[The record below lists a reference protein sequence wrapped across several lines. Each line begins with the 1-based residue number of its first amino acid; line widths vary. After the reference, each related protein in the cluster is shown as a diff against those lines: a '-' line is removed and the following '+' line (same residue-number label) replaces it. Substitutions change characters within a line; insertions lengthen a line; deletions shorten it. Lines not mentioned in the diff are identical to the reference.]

1 MGYDLDQA
9 FSVGFHGRFRGS
21 VQVRHSLSRY
31 IQDTYLIHSAGL
43 VCFCYASQNQIVALV
58 VLLLT
63 AFCTFGLA
71 AVSLWFVAERWA
83 YSQHQGTRWL
93 ADVLG
98 EYWWWLGRVSGLGHV
113 TRAVTITWRMFFAA
127 LRSIRSA
134 FLACCV
140 HSSDGTTD
148 VESLPTT
155 SPEVDME
162 TRTPS
167 PILRRNYTFSGVAQ
181 SAAEKIHASHL
192 ATAKLAEKKTRIS
205 DDTMD
210 NGSVSIRPAHTRG
223 DSALSEP
230 PYSPL
235 DSPMSPEPLT
245 PPSVDALSSGA
256 ASRFRSV
263 AWRVAK
269 ANTRPPAAEM
279 DHLFKEKAK
288 QATTLVSGRK
298 HTKKHG
304 DTGTAKSKIHILRP
318 QLKKLEIMHMMD
330 AHTALVR

>member
-1 MGYDLDQA
+1 M
-9 FSVGFHGRFRGS
+9 
-21 VQVRHSLSRY
+21 
-31 IQDTYLIHSAGL
+31 QDAYLIHSAGL

-93 ADVLG
+93 ADVVE
-98 EYWWWLGRVSGLGHV
+98 EYWWWLCRVSGLGHV
-113 TRAVTITWRMFFAA
+113 ARAAVVIWRMLIVA

-134 FLACCV
+134 LLACCAR
-140 HSSDGTTD
+140 SSGGTTD

-155 SPEVDME
+155 VDMD

-167 PILRRNYTFSGVAQ
+167 PVLRRNYTFSGVAQ
-181 SAAEKIHASHL
+181 SAAEKIHANHL
-192 ATAKLAEKKTRIS
+192 ATAKLGEKKARIS
-205 DDTMD
+205 DDTME
-210 NGSVSIRPAHTRG
+210 NGPVSIRPANIRAN
-223 DSALSEP
+223 SALSEP
-230 PYSPL
+230 PSSPL
-235 DSPMSPEPLT
+235 DSPMSPEPLAT
-245 PPSVDALSSGA
+245 PASEDALSSRA
-256 ASRFRSV
+256 ASKFRSV

-279 DHLFKEKAK
+279 DNLLENKTKH
-288 QATTLVSGRK
+288 ATTLVSGRK
-298 HTKKHG
+298 NTKKNNP
-304 DTGTAKSKIHILRP
+304 AKSKIHALRP
-318 QLKKLEIMHMMD
+318 QLKKLEVMHIMD